1 MHITRQTLFADIA
14 SWSDRPDLAGGNR
27 IESILRVTENM
38 IDNTVRP
45 QGQVQSVTL
54 AAPASVPLAGG
65 DITVVPLPEDAVKIQ
80 SVAVSGATGAA
91 NFVQPD
97 STISARFV
105 PPGAFGEI
113 VVSQGSRLGYVYSFI
128 DSAARFYPALGVDTP
143 VNIVYH
149 ARIPRLTAE
158 NPSNELLEN
167 SYFLYLYAGLT
178 ATGVF
183 LQDPQLEATYRD
195 RFAVALSDYNRMET
209 RKYFPSVV
217 EDIRYDRVG
226 TQP

>member
-14 SWSDRPDLAGGNR
+14 SWADRPDLAGDR

-38 IDNTVRP
+38 LDNTVRP

-80 SVAVSGATGAA
+80 SVAVSGAT
-91 NFVQPD
+91 N
-97 STISARFV
+97 ARFI

-113 VVSQGSRLGYVYSFI
+113 VVRGSRLGYVYSFVGG
-128 DSAARFYPALGVDTP
+128 AARFYPALGVDTP

-167 SYFLYLYAGLT
+167 AYFLYLYAGLT

-183 LQDPQLEATYRD
+183 LQDPQLESTYRD
-195 RFAVALSDYNRMET
+195 RFGTALADYNKMET
-209 RKYFPSVV
+209 RKYYPSVV